1 MCFLQVPPSYCVKG
15 RLLFFTS
22 FSIMGW
28 FTIVLCGT
36 RVSIKTLGSSYLVYI
51 MLCNVSLSVL
61 HQTFFSFVFGKQQIA
76 FILFVGWKKKKNLFM
91 WPILYFLILFI
102 SYCCVQYYRS
112 SIYRY
117 ILVKR
122 NMVLI
127 IGQNL
132 RKESIYCVLKHC
144 EMRSLI
150 LFYFISSIFHIM
162 ENSKFGNFYTI
173 VKTLYFQL
181 KKKKFHFLH
190 LCFFF

>member
-1 MCFLQVPPSYCVKG
+1 LCFPLLCVIYCGVPIVVAPLTFFYYTKPFF
-15 RLLFFTS
+15 LFFLENNKLHS
-22 FSIMGW
+22 F
-28 FTIVLCGT
+28 
-36 RVSIKTLGSSYLVYI
+36 YL
-51 MLCNVSLSVL
+51 
-61 HQTFFSFVFGKQQIA
+61 
-76 FILFVGWKKKKNLFM
+76 
-91 WPILYFLILFI
+91 
-102 SYCCVQYYRS
+102 S

-181 KKKKFHFLH
+181 KKKNSTFFIFVSFFKLKNEEGLLNTMYDIMTEKESFLKC
-190 LCFFF
+190 LCKSIIEFLICNFS